1 MSAPRSAIVC
11 AGCGYVPTASEPFP
25 FRCPHAG
32 QDDVDHVL
40 VRILD
45 PAQTVFPP
53 AGDAGSNPFLRYRG
67 LLSSS
72 HRAIAGG
79 MADAAFCELVGD
91 LDRRIAEVDGHGFA
105 TTPLRI
111 SDVISTRL
119 GFGEQGGVWIKDET
133 GNVAGSH
140 KGRHLMGVLLHLFVA
155 ERIGLA
161 DPAARPD
168 LAIAS
173 CGNAALA
180 AAVLARAAD
189 WPLQVFVPADGEAG
203 IVHRLADLGARIT
216 VCPRQA
222 GQAGDPSYRRLLGEL
237 AAGALPFTCQG
248 NLNGLNIEGGQ
259 TLGYALVTDLCAA
272 GLELDHVLIQVGGG
286 ALATACMRAF
296 EEAAALGVITRL
308 PRMHTV
314 QTEGAHPLERAYH
327 RVRALLPAVP
337 TESEIAAAV
346 AAAAAKKSAYMWPWE
361 TEPKS
366 LATGILDD
374 ETYDWLAVIDGML
387 RSGGEPLVVSEGQI
401 AAAHQLGTEA
411 GYPVDPTGSAGLAG
425 LLQLRAAGVVAPG
438 DRVAVLFTGL
448 QREGGQ
454 QTAGLSSASV
464 SVGQARLRL

>member
-1 MSAPRSAIVC
+1 MSAPRSVIVC
-11 AGCGYVPTASEPFP
+11 AGCGSAPRQSEPFP
-25 FRCPHAG
+25 FRCPRAG
-32 QDDVDHVL
+32 EDDVDHVL

-45 PAQTVFPP
+45 PAQTVFPSVV
-53 AGDAGSNPFLRYRG
+53 DADINPFLRYRV
-67 LLSSS
+67 LLSSF
-72 HRAIAGG
+72 HRAV
-79 MADAAFCELVGD
+79 ADGLDDEAYCRLVRD
-91 LDRRIAEVDGHGFA
+91 TDQRVAEVDGHGFLA
-105 TTPLRI
+105 TPLLR
-111 SDVISTRL
+111 SEVIGTRL
-119 GFGEQGGVWIKDET
+119 GFTDPGGVWVKDET

-140 KGRHLMGVLLHLFVA
+140 KGRHLMGVLLHLLVA

-161 DPAARPD
+161 NPAARPE

-180 AAVLARAAD
+180 AAVLARAGD
-189 WPLQVFVPADGEAG
+189 WPLHVFVPADAEAG
-203 IVHRLADLGARIT
+203 IVRRLADLGARIT

-222 GQAGDPSYRRLLGEL
+222 GQAGDPSHHRLLGEL
-237 AAGALPFTCQG
+237 TTGALPFTCQG

-259 TLGYALVTDLCAA
+259 TLGYELVTDLCAA

-314 QTEGAHPLERAYH
+314 QTEGAHPLERAYD
-327 RVRALLPAVP
+327 RVRTLLPAAP
-337 TESEIAAAV
+337 AQAEIAAAV
-346 AAAAAKKSAYMWPWE
+346 KAAAAKRSAYMWPWE

-366 LATGILDD
+366 LAAGILDD
-374 ETYDWLAVIDGML
+374 ETYDWLAVVDGML

-401 AAAHQLGTEA
+401 AAAQQLGAEA
-411 GYPVDPTGSAGLAG
+411 GYRVDPTGYAGLAG

-448 QREGGQ
+448 QRG
-454 QTAGLSSASV
+454 
-464 SVGQARLRL
+464 

>member
-1 MSAPRSAIVC
+1 MSAPRSTIVC
-11 AGCGYVPTASEPFP
+11 AGCGTAPAASEPFP

-40 VRILD
+40 ARILD
-45 PAQTVFPP
+45 PAQTTFPS
-53 AGDAGSNPFLRYRG
+53 AADAQINPFLRYRC
-67 LLSSS
+67 LLSSY

-79 MADAAFCELVGD
+79 LTDDAFCELVAG
-91 LDRRIAEVDGHGFA
+91 LDNRVAEVDGHGFA
-105 TTPLRI
+105 ATAFEY

-119 GFGEQGGVWIKDET
+119 GFGGQGGVWIKDET
-133 GNVAGSH
+133 PNVAGSH

-161 DPAARPD
+161 EPAARPD
-168 LAIAS
+168 LAVAS

-189 WPLQVFVPADGEAG
+189 WPLRVFVPVDAEPG
-203 IVHRLADLGARIT
+203 ILQRLADLGARIT

-222 GQAGDPSYRRLLGEL
+222 GQTGDPPYHRLLAEL
-237 AAGALPFTCQG
+237 AAGAVPFTCQG
-248 NLNGLNIEGGQ
+248 NLNGLSIEGGE
-259 TLGYALVTDLCAA
+259 TLGYELVSDFCAA

-296 EEAAALGVITRL
+296 EEAVTLGVVSRL

-327 RVRALLPAVP
+327 RVRSLLPAAP
-337 TESEIAAAV
+337 AEPEIAAAV
-346 AAAAAKKSAYMWPWE
+346 AAAAAARSAYMWPWE

-374 ETYDWLAVIDGML
+374 ETYDWLAVVDGML
-387 RSGGEPLVVSEGQI
+387 RSGGQPLVVSESQI
-401 AAAHQLGTEA
+401 AAAHRLGAEA
-411 GYPVDPTGSAGLAG
+411 GYRVDPTGSAGLAG
-425 LLQLRAAGVVAPG
+425 LLQLRATGVVAPG
-438 DRVAVLFTGL
+438 DRVAVLFTGR
-448 QREGGQ
+448 QRG
-454 QTAGLSSASV
+454 TSARWDE
-464 SVGQARLRL
+464 Q